1 MRASMVLYP
10 LFIGCAGPSDSGVV
24 EGPADSTPC
33 DNCAT
38 LDDVEDLRAEIDEL
52 RAEMATR
59 VAPVVVDADCY
70 LGSASVKL
78 TDPVVVVAGFLCT
91 LVDGDTP
98 DAVERCDATPW
109 LVQTPTTDGAVDYGT
124 LMMIEVSG
132 CQAGDAFGRWVYYEG

>member
-1 MRASMVLYP
+1 MVRFP
-10 LFIGCAGPSDSGVV
+10 LLALALLAACNSDAESV
-24 EGPADSTPC
+24 EGPAETAPC
-33 DNCAT
+33 DDCAT

-109 LVQTPTTDGAVDYGT
+109 LVQTPATDGAVDYGT
-124 LMMIEVSG
+124 LMMIEASG
-132 CQAGDAFGRWVYYEG
+132 CQAGDTFGRWVYYEG